1 LKAAL
6 TALLIYKR
14 TALLSIAIGGILAGG
29 LFLVIL
35 PAVHAENVDMP
46 GAPASEI
53 HITADRLVSKQADR
67 LAEFSGNVRARQ
79 NDTTIT
85 SDVLRIYFKTEAGVP
100 PGENGNGDADSIEKL
115 VAAGNVVIEYENSTA
130 FCDEAVYTA
139 SDGLLVLRG
148 EKVLVRQDGSS
159 ITGDKIVLNRDTGEI
174 SVTGSTESQVEAV
187 FEQSG
192 GAGILSE

>member
-1 LKAAL
+1 MA
-6 TALLIYKR
+6 ALLIYRR
-14 TALLSIAIGGILAGG
+14 TARLSAAISGILAGVF
-29 LFLVIL
+29 FLLIL
-35 PAVHAENVDMP
+35 PAVHAENADMP
-46 GAPASEI
+46 GDPASEI

-85 SDVLRIYFKTEAGVP
+85 SDLLRIYFKTEVAIP
-100 PGENGNGDADSIEKL
+100 PGETGNGDADSIEKL

-139 SDGLLVLRG
+139 SDGLLVLKG
-148 EKVLVRQDGSS
+148 EKVRVRQDGSS
-159 ITGDKIVLNRDTGEI
+159 ITGDRIVLNRDTGEI
-174 SVTGSTESQVEAV
+174 SVTGSAESQVEAV
-187 FEQSG
+187 FEQRG